1 MPATPAESLVARR
14 DLGDAVLHAAS
25 ALDAK
30 RLGPKL
36 TLFRKAHATL
46 RRAEDAL
53 HAAEARLAATKRAL
67 AEADH
72 DQDAAVAAL
81 ATALVTAGQ
90 PRLNPFRKLSK
101 YAPARLQQIGYADE
115 AQALLELS
123 LKSRKVPGVNPAV
136 LAASRDAERVAR
148 ALLDAFDDDARAEA
162 RRDDARERCDR
173 LSQPWET
180 ALEGLRRAARAA
192 DAQGPDGLYDA
203 LFRVGSRRPRS
214 TPPRPL

>member
-14 DLGDAVLHAAS
+14 VSGDAVLHAAS

-30 RLGPKL
+30 RLGTRL

-46 RRAEDAL
+46 LRAEDAL
-53 HAAEARLAATKRAL
+53 RAAEAKLVETKRVL

-72 DQDAAVAAL
+72 DQDVAVTALAAAL
-81 ATALVTAGQ
+81 ITAGQ

-115 AQALLELS
+115 AEALLELS
-123 LKSRKVPGVNPAV
+123 LKSRKVPGVNPTV

-148 ALLDAFDDDARAEA
+148 AMLDAVEDDRRAEG
-162 RRDDARERCDR
+162 RRDYARERCD
-173 LSQPWET
+173 LAEQPWET
-180 ALEGLRRAARAA
+180 ALEGLRRAARSA
-192 DAQGPDGLYDA
+192 DAQGADGLCDA
-203 LFRVGSRRPRS
+203 LFRPVARRPKS
-214 TPPRPL
+214 VPPRAF